1 MRISDWSSDVCSSD
15 LSEPA
20 CRGKAYELGG
30 PKVYSFRELM
40 ELLLATIGRKRML
53 VSLPFGLARLQATFL
68 ERLPQPLLTRDQV
81 TLLRQDNVVAPDALT
96 LKDLGIAPTAP
107 EAVLEE
113 RKSVG
118 SGKRVSVREDI

>member
-1 MRISDWSSDVCSSD
+1 
-15 LSEPA
+15 
-20 CRGKAYELGG
+20 
-30 PKVYSFRELM
+30 
-40 ELLLATIGRKRML
+40 ML

-107 EAVLEE
+107 EAVIETYLDRYRPGGRFGRVRPCGLSRDGSEAAAVPA
-113 RKSVG
+113 RKTVVE
-118 SGKRVSVREDI
+118 GK

>member
-1 MRISDWSSDVCSSD
+1 
-15 LSEPA
+15 
-20 CRGKAYELGG
+20 
-30 PKVYSFRELM
+30 
-40 ELLLATIGRKRML
+40 ML

-107 EAVLEE
+107 EAVIETYLDRYRPGGRFGRVRARSEE
-113 RKSVG
+113 RRVG
-118 SGKRVSVREDI
+118 KESDITYITRWTPYHKQ